1 MSTFDNVSSNIGDH
15 GVGKD
20 VITGN
25 GNVMA
30 GTCTS
35 EDDTEHEGEG
45 RVKDEFQVSFFCK

>member
-20 VITGN
+20 GITGN